1 MSSVGGGISDNG
13 HGVGSINDS
22 VYSVVALEPADTS
35 GGAGAGWSNGASNA
49 SNLTGDDDT
58 YTPLLLMSDIV
69 GIWITGLCCLL
80 GLAGNILS
88 FIVLLRAHGH
98 SPMFYVLRAVAISD
112 AIFLLSVFILQTL
125 VNVYSQITVLEWCF
139 VYRGYIQFGIWP
151 VMMMTQMSTV
161 WLTVLVSME
170 RYVAICYPLHSA
182 RICTI
187 SKVSRE
193 MRNNV
198 MSHADFWHHEK

>member
-1 MSSVGGGISDNG
+1 MSSVGGEISDNG

-22 VYSVVALEPADTS
+22 VYSVVALEP
-35 GGAGAGWSNGASNA
+35 AGWSNGASNA

-151 VMMMTQMSTV
+151 AMMMTQMSTV

-187 SKVSRE
+187 SKVSTN
-193 MRNNV
+193 MT
-198 MSHADFWHHEK
+198 SHAEF